1 MMEIEMQTLQE
12 LHAHYAA
19 VRARLNG
26 GTPKLV
32 VVNLPRPEPIPE
44 PPQPVVEAYQPPK
57 PAFEHP
63 ETPSFKIM
71 REVSE
76 KHEMTIRQMKS
87 DSRKIQFVKARQE
100 AAYRL
105 RLELGYSL
113 PQIGRLLGKRDHTT
127 ILHAIRRHEKNL
139 AQGTEPWTRQVV
151 SERCE
156 EGITAAQQIVD

>member
-1 MMEIEMQTLQE
+1 MQTLQE
-12 LHAHYAA
+12 LHAHYMA

-26 GTPKLV
+26 NKPQLV
-32 VVNLPRPEPIPE
+32 VMPPRKLEPVVE
-44 PPQPVVEAYQPPK
+44 PPKPVVEAYEPPK

-63 ETPSFKIM
+63 ETPSFRIM

-76 KHEMTIRQMKS
+76 KHEMTIRQMKG
-87 DSRKIQFVKARQE
+87 DSRKIRFVKARQE

-151 SERCE
+151 SERCV
-156 EGITAAQQIVD
+156 EGVIAAQSIVD

>member
-1 MMEIEMQTLQE
+1 MQTLQE
-12 LHAHYAA
+12 LHAHYMA

-26 GTPKLV
+26 SKPQLAIVRPKK
-32 VVNLPRPEPIPE
+32 PDPIPE
-44 PPQPVVEAYQPPK
+44 PPQPVVEAYESPK

-63 ETPSFKIM
+63 ETPSFRIM

-76 KHEMTIRQMKS
+76 KHEMTIRQMKG
-87 DSRKIQFVKARQE
+87 DSRKFRFVKARQE

-127 ILHAIRRHEKNL
+127 ILHAIRRHAKNL
-139 AQGTEPWTRQVV
+139 AQGTEPWARQVV
-151 SERCE
+151 SECCG
-156 EGITAAQQIVD
+156 EGITTAQLIVD

>member
-1 MMEIEMQTLQE
+1 
-12 LHAHYAA
+12 
-19 VRARLNG
+19 
-26 GTPKLV
+26 
-32 VVNLPRPEPIPE
+32 
-44 PPQPVVEAYQPPK
+44 
-57 PAFEHP
+57 
-63 ETPSFKIM
+63 M
-71 REVSE
+71 REVAE
-76 KHEMTIRQMKS
+76 KHKMTIRKMKG

-105 RLELGYSL
+105 RLELNYSL

-151 SERCE
+151 SERCD